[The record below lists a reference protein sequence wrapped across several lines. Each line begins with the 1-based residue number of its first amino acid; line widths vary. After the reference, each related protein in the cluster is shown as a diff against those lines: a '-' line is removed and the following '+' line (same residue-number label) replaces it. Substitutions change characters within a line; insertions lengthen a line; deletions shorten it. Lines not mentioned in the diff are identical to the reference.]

1 MSTGPASGREQH
13 AAFPKI
19 AATLDYPMIV
29 VTTAAGEE
37 RSGCLV
43 GFSTQ
48 CSIDPAH
55 YAVFISKKN
64 QTADVAARAET
75 IVVHVLRPEDKALAR
90 LFGEETGDEIPKFE
104 QCSWHAGPGG
114 APVLDS
120 CDWFAGRI
128 LERVDAGDHVLHI
141 LDITDEGRATRTD
154 QGVLGFQDVRDLEAG
169 HHP

>member
-1 MSTGPASGREQH
+1 MPFDAIISGLE
-13 AAFPKI
+13 
-19 AATLDYPMIV
+19 YPMIV
-29 VTTAAGEE
+29 ATVTADGE
-37 RSGCLV
+37 RAGCLV

-48 CSIDPAH
+48 CSIDPAR
-55 YAVFISKKN
+55 YAVFISKQN
-64 QTADVAARAET
+64 HTFRVATRAEML
-75 IVVHVLRPEDKALAR
+75 VVHILRRGDKQLAR
-90 LFGEETGDEIPKFE
+90 IFGEETGDAVSKFE